1 MTAIEI
7 LGLEKIYSVGF
18 WRKRPKLALRPLNLT
33 VEDGEIFGFLG
44 PNGAGKTTTLKMLM
58 GLVFP
63 TGGTARILGMELDD
77 PRMKAQIGFLPEQP
91 YFYDY
96 LTARELLRYYG
107 HLSGVDPKQLGRK
120 VDAVLERVGLKEAAN
135 LQLRKFSKGML
146 QRAGIAQ
153 AILHDPK
160 VVFLD
165 EPMSGLDPMGRRE
178 VRNLMEELKTE
189 GKTVF
194 FSTHILSDA
203 EALCD
208 RVAIIHLGELRRVG
222 TVAELTASVHN
233 KVEIV
238 WQGTTIPPGIKSL
251 GEECHVAGDTLRIV
265 VPEESQDIVLDAL
278 RREGLRLISVTPVR
292 VSLEDYFVAQ
302 LSDGETTGISARGA
316 GVDPSTSTETG
327 RTPGADARGYTI
339 TGRK

>member
-1 MTAIEI
+1 MPAIEI
-7 LGLEKIYSVGF
+7 LGLEKTYSVGF
-18 WRKRPKLALRPLNLT
+18 WRKRPKCALQALNLT

-63 TGGTARILGMELDD
+63 TGGTARILGMTLDD

-96 LTARELLRYYG
+96 LTGRELLRYYG
-107 HLSGVDPKQLGRK
+107 QLSGVDGKQLAHK
-120 VDAVLERVGLKEAAN
+120 VDAVLERVGLKEAADV
-135 LQLRKFSKGML
+135 QLRKFSKGML

-178 VRNLMEELKTE
+178 VRDLMAQLKHE

-208 RVAIIHLGELRRVG
+208 RVAVIHQGEIRGVG
-222 TVAELTASVHN
+222 VVADLTAGATQGE
-233 KVEIV
+233 VEIV
-238 WQGTTIPPGIKSL
+238 FEGKAPVEALERMGAHCRIAGESVRAVLQNTHVDRALEVIRQAAAKLVSVNPLHRGLEEYFLSRVQDRSPG
-251 GEECHVAGDTLRIV
+251 E
-265 VPEESQDIVLDAL
+265 
-278 RREGLRLISVTPVR
+278 
-292 VSLEDYFVAQ
+292 AQ
-302 LSDGETTGISARGA
+302 
-316 GVDPSTSTETG
+316 P
-327 RTPGADARGYTI
+327 
-339 TGRK
+339 

>member
-1 MTAIEI
+1 MAAIEI
-7 LGLEKIYSVGF
+7 SGLEKTYSVGF
-18 WRKRPKLALRPLNLT
+18 WRKRPKLALRPLTLS
-33 VEDGEIFGFLG
+33 VEYGEIFGFLG

-63 TGGTARILGMELDD
+63 TSGTARILGMELDD

-96 LTARELLRYYG
+96 LTGRELLKYYG
-107 HLSGVDPKQLGRK
+107 RLSGVDSKQLSQK
-120 VDAVLERVGLKEAAN
+120 TDAALVRVGLRDAAN

-146 QRAGIAQ
+146 QRVGIAQ

-160 VVFLD
+160 LVFFD

-178 VRNLMEELKTE
+178 VRDLMEQLKHE

-208 RVAIIHLGELRRVG
+208 RVAIIHRGELRG
-222 TVAELTASVHN
+222 IGAVAELTSSVHGQ
-233 KVEIV
+233 VEMV
-238 WQGTTIPPGIKSL
+238 WQGSVAPASL
-251 GEECHVAGDTLRIV
+251 RALGADCHVTGDTVRAVL
-265 VPEESQDIVLDAL
+265 PEDKQDVAIEIL
-278 RREGLRLISVTPVR
+278 RRERLRLISVTPVR
-292 VSLEDYFVAQ
+292 ASLEDYFVQKLQPTEA
-302 LSDGETTGISARGA
+302 LA
-316 GVDPSTSTETG
+316 GTRS
-327 RTPGADARGYTI
+327 
-339 TGRK
+339 

>member
-1 MTAIEI
+1 MAAIEI
-7 LGLEKIYSVGF
+7 HQLEKIYSVGF
-18 WRKRPKLALRPLNLT
+18 WRKRPKRALSPLDLT
-33 VEDGEIFGFLG
+33 VEEGELFGFLG

-63 TGGTARILGMELDD
+63 TSGTARILGMELDD
-77 PRMKAQIGFLPEQP
+77 PRMKAQIGFLPEHP

-96 LTARELLRYYG
+96 LTGRELLKYYG
-107 HLSGVDPKQLGRK
+107 RLSGVDLKQLSQK
-120 VDAVLERVGLKEAAN
+120 TDAALVRVGLRDAAN

-146 QRAGIAQ
+146 QRVGIAQ

-160 VVFLD
+160 LVFLD

-178 VRNLMEELKTE
+178 VRNLIEELKSE

-222 TVAELTASVHN
+222 SVAELTASVHS

-238 WQGTTIPPGIKSL
+238 WQGAMAPAVFKTL
-251 GEECHVAGDTLRIV
+251 GAECHTAGDTTRAVIA
-265 VPEESQDIVLDAL
+265 EENQDAALEAL
-278 RREGLRLISVTPVR
+278 RRERLKLISVTPVR
-292 VSLEDYFVAQ
+292 MSLEDYFMTQ
-302 LSDGETTGISARGA
+302 LTDKTESGSRSSSGQDQRAADPASKEAHSYA
-316 GVDPSTSTETG
+316 GD
-327 RTPGADARGYTI
+327 
-339 TGRK
+339 RK